1 MLPLLAGETS
11 AGSPNS
17 SSLDNFFF
25 FEASHLT
32 RQTLLTIVRKLVNRL
47 CMLTTKQASYFSL
60 VYKNFLFLQQQ
71 VCILSNTIIIVQ
83 VAFNE
88 FWVSL

>member
-17 SSLDNFFF
+17 SSLDNFF